1 MHACQT
7 FSIFQNRCMKP
18 FNAHFLISSALF
30 VPNLFLIFLNPKLHT
45 HKSTISHWTNSPF
58 FSFFFFLFL
67 AIHTSYVFFLSITC
81 QSPSYSCTTDFIAL
95 LSFNLAAFISL
106 ACIIAHVSILLPISA
121 APSILPFSSLQGLSV
136 SPPGCQTHFLRLSS
150 CRLRWLTETPQCWKW
165 HNVKSLE

>member
-30 VPNLFLIFLNPKLHT
+30 VPNLFLIFLNPKPHT
-45 HKSTISHWTNSPF
+45 HKNTISHWTNSPF
-58 FSFFFFLFL
+58 FSFFFFFFGYSHILCL
-67 AIHTSYVFFLSITC
+67 FLSITC
-81 QSPSYSCTTDFIAL
+81 QSPSYSCTSDFIAL
-95 LSFNLAAFISL
+95 LSFNLAAFISI
-106 ACIIAHVSILLPISA
+106 ACIIARVSILLPISA

-136 SPPGCQTHFLRLSS
+136 FPPGCQTHFLRLSS

-165 HNVKSLE
+165 HYVKSLE